1 MDRTCFTPN
10 CYWHCVS
17 YVLCKS
23 LQRCQMVLYYSLCS
37 SWLLSPFV
45 WRNRGINIFMQ
56 TLHTMHDYQG
66 KDRTFYK
73 LFSWSLSRLY
83 YVLIYKN
90 VMFVLINQE
99 FNHHCII
106 MSTSFFCFW
115 FKRIPCTWYYP
126 HYIESWAPFN
136 EKSTIIKEYTI
147 ICIMKYIRTKCCTYL
162 FTF

>member
-106 MSTSFFCFW
+106 MCQLASSVSGSKEFLARGTTH
-115 FKRIPCTWYYP
+115 IILT
-126 HYIESWAPFN
+126 PFN
-136 EKSTIIKEYTI
+136 ENSTLIKEYTI